1 MNKLDNETW
10 EDYAFRNEL
19 FIIVYDEND
28 KSIIRDVI
36 IPLHDKIIDYDTS
49 NRYTTLIDEL
59 LYIKNNSFPETE
71 ENYKKR
77 LRLYDLKRF
86 WTAEEKKIMP
96 INRLKMYNRYKE
108 LKTKISETHKD
119 ELEELQ
125 KLYTDR
131 QELKQAIRSEKYFF
145 NKFTVQNGEHYINK
159 LSSALQILPMKDI
172 QILAEAL
179 LEVWIN
185 NRCVYICGNGGSAG
199 NAIHLANDFIY
210 GAGIKNK
217 MGLRV
222 EALSANPAVISCL
235 ANDLGYDNIYS
246 EQIKV
251 KGNPKDILL
260 VLSGSGNS
268 PNIINALRIGNK
280 LKMKTFAIL
289 GFNGGQSKN
298 IAQFPIHSNVDDMQ
312 IAEDLQL
319 IIGHI
324 CMQWLNNQEI
334 SVNKILIKD

>member
-1 MNKLDNETW
+1 MQE
-10 EDYAFRNEL
+10 
-19 FIIVYDEND
+19 
-28 KSIIRDVI
+28 
-36 IPLHDKIIDYDTS
+36 H
-49 NRYTTLIDEL
+49 
-59 LYIKNNSFPETE
+59 IK
-71 ENYKKR
+71 
-77 LRLYDLKRF
+77 
-86 WTAEEKKIMP
+86 
-96 INRLKMYNRYKE
+96 
-108 LKTKISETHKD
+108 
-119 ELEELQ
+119 
-125 KLYTDR
+125 
-131 QELKQAIRSEKYFF
+131 
-145 NKFTVQNGEHYINK
+145 HYINK

-268 PNIINALRIGNK
+268 PNIINALSIGNK

>member
-108 LKTKISETHKD
+108 LITKISETHKD
-119 ELEELQ
+119 DLEELLNI
-125 KLYTDR
+125 KSNHPPSGTPEY
-131 QELKQAIRSEKYFF
+131 
-145 NKFTVQNGEHYINK
+145 
-159 LSSALQILPMKDI
+159 
-172 QILAEAL
+172 
-179 LEVWIN
+179 EVWLHWLRRPKYSCSERFKNESNKRIEMYN
-185 NRCVYICGNGGSAG
+185 TYM
-199 NAIHLANDFIY
+199 
-210 GAGIKNK
+210 KNK
-217 MGLRV
+217 EIYRQINEM
-222 EALSANPAVISCL
+222 EAK
-235 ANDLGYDNIYS
+235 
-246 EQIKV
+246 IKQL
-251 KGNPKDILL
+251 K
-260 VLSGSGNS
+260 SG
-268 PNIINALRIGNK
+268 II
-280 LKMKTFAIL
+280 
-289 GFNGGQSKN
+289 
-298 IAQFPIHSNVDDMQ
+298 
-312 IAEDLQL
+312 
-319 IIGHI
+319 
-324 CMQWLNNQEI
+324 
-334 SVNKILIKD
+334 